1 MWLGSLLLVFLWRRQ
16 PLVFIQKSSVRAPRG
31 GSRPASSLFH
41 TSAAAGAAKNKTRRR
56 TEVPGT
62 ARSRAYASA
71 TGVDGW
77 ARFNA
82 KLLLLVSLW
91 DARFDLCF
99 ELRGANFS
107 WRAFRSQILILL
119 T

>member
-1 MWLGSLLLVFLWRRQ
+1 MEAAALGFYTEEFGACAARRQ
-16 PLVFIQKSSVRAPRG
+16 PAGVLAVP
-31 GSRPASSLFH
+31 PH
-41 TSAAAGAAKNKTRRR
+41 EAAGAAKNKTRRR